1 MKLHEFQ
8 SKEILSKYG
17 IPVPQGKVART
28 PSQAAT
34 AAFDLGGTI
43 VVKAQIH
50 AGGRGNAGGIKIVQ
64 TPGAAEQAAAA
75 MLGKNLTTFQTGPK
89 GVPVENVLIEEGIEI
104 AKELYLGMVI

>member
-50 AGGRGNAGGIKIVQ
+50 AGGRGTVSY
-64 TPGAAEQAAAA
+64 TH
-75 MLGKNLTTFQTGPK
+75 LTLPTILL
-89 GVPVENVLIEEGIEI
+89 V
-104 AKELYLGMVI
+104 